1 MKAHLS
7 NAAYGILDYGAFPIG
22 MLVVAPIL
30 LRNLGLAQYGVWAV
44 ASAALSIGG
53 VIASG
58 FGDANIQY
66 LASHRSEGDPGLLE
80 RAVRSMIGINLVL
93 GGALAIL
100 CWLLAPIAA
109 ARVTAH
115 VMDQAPALEAAC
127 LWSLRI
133 TSVLLALRAMET
145 VCISTQRAF
154 ERYGAAVRISIAAR
168 LLALALA
175 AASSYVS
182 HSVVAI
188 VLATGL
194 LMSAGLWLQLVK
206 LKRLLGAQ
214 SLMPAFDRNAM
225 QALMSFGLFSWLQAV
240 AGVVF
245 SQVDRLMLGVS
256 LGASAVA
263 SYALCTQMAQPIF
276 GFSAGGLH
284 FLFPYLANRRASS
297 SDASLRR
304 PVLIALGCNV
314 LFVAVTGGGL
324 LWLGQRI
331 LHLWAGATVAQAAE
345 PVLPMIVWSSALLGL
360 NVTATYAL
368 LSMGSV
374 RVVTAV
380 NLAGGALMLVL
391 MFALTPRF
399 GIQGIAL
406 ARLVFSL
413 LPLALYL
420 PLFRRLYLTPADRS
434 ALVSLEPVGGKP

>member
-1 MKAHLS
+1 
-7 NAAYGILDYGAFPIG
+7 
-22 MLVVAPIL
+22 
-30 LRNLGLAQYGVWAV
+30 
-44 ASAALSIGG
+44 
-53 VIASG
+53 
-58 FGDANIQY
+58 
-66 LASHRSEGDPGLLE
+66 
-80 RAVRSMIGINLVL
+80 
-93 GGALAIL
+93 
-100 CWLLAPIAA
+100 
-109 ARVTAH
+109 
-115 VMDQAPALEAAC
+115 
-127 LWSLRI
+127 
-133 TSVLLALRAMET
+133 
-145 VCISTQRAF
+145 
-154 ERYGAAVRISIAAR
+154 
-168 LLALALA
+168 
-175 AASSYVS
+175 
-182 HSVVAI
+182 
-188 VLATGL
+188 
-194 LMSAGLWLQLVK
+194 
-206 LKRLLGAQ
+206 
-214 SLMPAFDRNAM
+214 
-225 QALMSFGLFSWLQAV
+225 
-240 AGVVF
+240 
-245 SQVDRLMLGVS
+245 
-256 LGASAVA
+256 
-263 SYALCTQMAQPIF
+263 MAQPIF